1 MKRRQQLSRRTFIK
15 LTATVAAG
23 AALASCTPKQS
34 TIAPTEAVSTGI
46 KPTVP
51 PSPTIGVPATGISPA
66 ENTPAQNTPA
76 ETTPTETAANS
87 EPSPTTAPAY
97 LAVAHGPDSALI
109 TRAAIEA
116 LGGMGSFVSP
126 GFDVIIKPNICTDYH
141 TPEYATTTNPTVV
154 ATLVSMCLEA
164 GARRVRVMDSPFG
177 GTAKSAYAI
186 SGIADAVEAAGG
198 EMHVMSQN
206 KYRVVEIPQGR
217 DITSVEIY
225 PDILDPDLLINVP
238 IAKDHGSTRL
248 TLGGKNLMG
257 VILDRGMMHMNLG
270 QRIADLTS
278 LVRPAL
284 TVIDAV
290 RILTANG
297 PTGGDLADVKQT
309 DTVIASRDIVAADAY
324 ATTLFGLSGADIG
337 YIQASADMG
346 LGTMDLASINIQE
359 INLG

>member
-1 MKRRQQLSRRTFIK
+1 MIHRSPLSRRTFLK

-23 AALASCTPKQS
+23 AALASCSPKQNPS
-34 TIAPTEAVSTGI
+34 TATEAATAI
-46 KPTVP
+46 KPTQP
-51 PSPTIGVPATGISPA
+51 PSPTSGIVPTEPSPA
-66 ENTPAQNTPA
+66 ETS
-76 ETTPTETAANS
+76 PTETASNT
-87 EPSPTTAPAY
+87 EIPPTTSPAY
-97 LAVAHGPDSALI
+97 LAVAHGPDPAAI

-116 LGGMGSFVSP
+116 LGGMAGFVSS
-126 GFDVIIKPNICTDYH
+126 GYDVIIKPNICTDYH
-141 TPEYATTTNPTVV
+141 PPEYATTTNPTVV
-154 ATLVSMCLEA
+154 GTLVSLCLEA
-164 GARRVRVMDSPFG
+164 GAKRVRVMDYPFG

-186 SGIADAVEAAGG
+186 SGIAEAVEAAGG
-198 EMHVMSQN
+198 EMQVMNQA
-206 KYRVVEIPQGR
+206 KYRVVDIPQGR

-225 PDILDPDLLINVP
+225 PDILEADLLINVP

-257 VILDRGMMHMNLG
+257 VILDRGMMHFNLS

-297 PTGGDLADVKQT
+297 PTGGDLSDVQQK

-324 ATTLFGLSGADIG
+324 ATTLFGLTGADIG

-346 LGTMDLASINIQE
+346 LGSMDLSSMDIRE
-359 INLG
+359 ITLG

>member
-1 MKRRQQLSRRTFIK
+1 MKRRPPISRRTFIK

-23 AALASCTPKQS
+23 AALASCSPRQS
-34 TIAPTEAVSTGI
+34 LTAPTEVPITGI
-46 KPTVP
+46 KPTIP
-51 PSPTIGVPATGISPA
+51 PIPNTGIIPSG
-66 ENTPAQNTPA
+66 
-76 ETTPTETAANS
+76 TTPSTPGQANPTES
-87 EPSPTTAPAY
+87 SSQPEPSATTELAY
-97 LAVAHGPDSALI
+97 LAVVHGPDSAAI

-116 LGGMGSFVSP
+116 LGGMAAFVSS

-154 ATLVSMCLEA
+154 GTLVTMCLEA
-164 GARRVRVMDSPFG
+164 GAKRVRVMDYPFG
-177 GTAKSAYAI
+177 GTATSAYAT
-186 SGIADAVEAAGG
+186 SGIGDAVEAAGG
-198 EMHVMSQN
+198 EMHVMIPS
-206 KYRVVEIPQGR
+206 KYTWVDIPEGR
-217 DITSVEIY
+217 DITKVQIY
-225 PDILDPDLLINVP
+225 PDILEADLLINVP
-238 IAKDHGSTRL
+238 IAKDHGATRL
-248 TLGGKNLMG
+248 TLGCKNLMG

-278 LVRPAL
+278 LVRPPL
-284 TVIDAV
+284 TMIDAV

-297 PTGGDLADVKQT
+297 PTGGDLGDVKQL

-324 ATTLFGLSGADIG
+324 ATTLFGLTGSDIG